1 MSNESNV
8 IYIIFSLDGVDK
20 IFKSIVIYFTG
31 ILCAHVIDF

>member
-8 IYIIFSLDGVDK
+8 IIFSLDGVEFF
-20 IFKSIVIYFTG
+20 FKSIVIYFTG

>member
-8 IYIIFSLDGVDK
+8 IIFSLDGVVK

-31 ILCAHVIDF
+31 IPCAHVIDY